1 MKQVPFQYFFLGIF
15 VLLLVVIIFSRP
27 NLHQLFDAVN
37 SIGENP
43 MALIVIVIGCTML
56 IECKNY
62 GIDDALA
69 GGLITLGG
77 TMLKSQLQT
86 AAVKK
91 FEALPPVTT
100 DPPKAP
106 EVPATPL
113 PASQVEVPPKES

>member
-15 VLLLVVIIFSRP
+15 LILLIVVIISRP

-43 MALIVIVIGCTML
+43 MAIIVIIIGCIML

-62 GIDDALA
+62 AIDDALA

-100 DPPKAP
+100 NDPPPVASASQAP
-106 EVPATPL
+106 EVKP
-113 PASQVEVPPKES
+113 

>member
-15 VLLLVVIIFSRP
+15 VILLIVIIFSRP

-43 MALIVIVIGCTML
+43 MALIVIIIGCIML
-56 IECKNY
+56 IESKSY
-62 GIDDALA
+62 GIDDGLA

-77 TMLKSQLQT
+77 YMLRSQLQT
-86 AAVKK
+86 AATKK
-91 FEALPPVTT
+91 LEALPPVTGPT
-100 DPPKAP
+100 PSPAP

-113 PASQVEVPPKES
+113 PASDKEAPKE